1 MNVYKQGNKLDNS
14 CIEKMLEQGCSVS
27 QIQKTACKFKNCT
40 NKDKKSLL
48 DGKITPKELRD
59 KAFVSS
65 DVSQLSFED
74 IYAEIKDVSA
84 IKELHLSDTAGLF
97 EFAVS
102 SLEDV
107 IQTLLSDRY
116 IVTFEEDNKEL
127 KDNITDCCNRLDKII
142 KVITS
147 LLA

>member
-1 MNVYKQGNKLDNS
+1 MNVYKQGNKLNNL

-27 QIQKTACKFKNCT
+27 QIQKTACKLRYCT
-40 NKDKKSLL
+40 DKDKKYLL
-48 DGKITPKELRD
+48 NGTITPKELRD
-59 KAFVSS
+59 RACVSS
-65 DVSQLSFED
+65 DVTQLSFED

-84 IKELHLSDTAGLF
+84 IKELRLSDTAGLF

-102 SLEDV
+102 SLEDAV
-107 IQTLLSDRY
+107 QTLLSDRY

-127 KDNITDCCNRLDKII
+127 KDNIADCCNRLDKII

-147 LLA
+147 LLV

>member
-1 MNVYKQGNKLDNS
+1 MNVYKQGNKLNNA
-14 CIEKMLEQGCSVS
+14 CIEKMLLCEVSVS
-27 QIQKTACKFKNCT
+27 QICKTACKLRYCT
-40 NKDKKSLL
+40 DKDKKSLL
-48 DGKITPKELRD
+48 DGKITPKELCD
-59 KAFVSS
+59 KSFTPS
-65 DVSQLSFED
+65 DTTQLSFED
-74 IYAEIKDVSA
+74 IYAEIKDAST
-84 IKELHLSDTAGLF
+84 IKELHLSDTVGLF

-127 KDNITDCCNRLDKII
+127 KGNIADCCNRLDKII

-147 LLA
+147 LLT